1 MRKSTRIVKRLLA
14 LFLVVLMSIESFGA
28 VVSDN
33 DGSAFITKAEFDSL
47 KNNFQSQIDQYNTS
61 IDSKIDGA
69 IAAYLAGVKAEE
81 ANLLNFPLGQNNYA
95 SADTISMTEGLMG
108 VQFFGTQYVKM
119 GSGRSGNNAGLN
131 GYYRCNILASP
142 AYGILLDTRCD
153 GLNHKGG
160 LYLGTGE
167 VLHTTSYYRVSE
179 HVSGQNSA
187 SAING
192 RSRRWALNW
201 WNGDGGRFDSADIR
215 DEHTYYNYFCSDFDD
230 SNVMEWRPILLGVQD
245 STNFIVGS
253 ADRPSIGAS
262 TRKYD
267 IQNNS
272 LTMFNDQ
279 VLNNCIDV
287 NYVNGLARSAVDNS
301 TGTLSVG
308 LWAVANQPDVY
319 FNTSNSN
326 NVYYSLQVT
335 YGWSG
340 VANYVAWLSVN
351 RWNEVVQDGSYYK
364 FYNGKNHLMFTSYI
378 SEPRAIYTDKY
389 TSSHFNTWLRSQDSN
404 LWLDYNGNT
413 YFNLRYGNLLYD
425 NEKTAGKYQLK
436 VRNDSNNQI
445 GFKILTNLS
454 TTNFNQAQGIITDK
468 GDTTAK
474 NKIDIGPNSDITIN
488 FEIEDDVPVFFKC
501 SDGAKI
507 SLISMTQTVE
517 T

>member
-1 MRKSTRIVKRLLA
+1 
-14 LFLVVLMSIESFGA
+14 MSIESFGA

-69 IAAYLAGVKAEE
+69 IASYLAGIAMEKT
-81 ANLLNFPLGQNNYA
+81 NLLNFPLGQNNYE

-119 GSGRSGNNAGLN
+119 QKGRNGSYAGLN
-131 GYYRCNILASP
+131 GYYRCDIPASP

-160 LYLGTGE
+160 LYLGAGE
-167 VLHTTSYYRVSE
+167 VLHTSSYYRISE
-179 HVSGQNSA
+179 HGSGQNSA
-187 SAING
+187 EALDS

-201 WNGDGGRFDSADIR
+201 FNGYDSFESAVIG
-215 DEHTYYNYFCSDFDD
+215 DEHTYYSYFCSDFDD
-230 SNVMEWRPILLGVQD
+230 ANVMEWRPILLGVENG
-245 STNFIVGS
+245 TNAVVGS
-253 ADRPSIGAS
+253 SERPSIGAS

-287 NYVNGLARSAVDNS
+287 NYVNGLAMQAVDNS
-301 TGTLSVG
+301 IGILNVG
-308 LWAVANQPDVY
+308 LWAVANQPDIY
-319 FNTSNSN
+319 FNSDSSN
-326 NVYYSLQVT
+326 NVYYKMQRT

-340 VANYVAWLSVN
+340 YSAYSSWLYVAN
-351 RWNEVVQDGSYYK
+351 WNNVVQTGSYYT

-378 SEPRAIYTDKY
+378 NEPRAIYTDKY
-389 TSSHFNTWLRSQDSN
+389 TSSHFNTWLRTQDSN
-404 LWLDYNGNT
+404 LWLDYDGNT

-436 VRNDSNNQI
+436 VRNDSNNSI

-474 NKIDIGPNSDITIN
+474 NNIVIGPNSDITIN
-488 FEIEDDVPVFFKC
+488 FEIELDVPIFFKC